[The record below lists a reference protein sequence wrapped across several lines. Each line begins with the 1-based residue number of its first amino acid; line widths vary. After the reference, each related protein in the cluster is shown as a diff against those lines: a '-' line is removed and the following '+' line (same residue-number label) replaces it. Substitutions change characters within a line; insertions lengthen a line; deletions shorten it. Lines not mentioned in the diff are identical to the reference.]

1 MRIPFLSRAAHDE
14 IVALYRERAEAAE
27 SARNTAEA
35 RHDIAFNDLLTRY
48 QSLVERT
55 AKAEGVPT
63 KLETVE
69 PEVDFVLQ
77 AAHERWGND
86 PMSLQYC
93 NRFISDQRAKARRGD
108 PDAMDESALLDVVI
122 RGVSQSDGTEF

>member
-1 MRIPFLSRAAHDE
+1 MSWWISRAAHDE

-86 PMSLQYC
+86 PMSLQFC

-108 PDAMDESALLDVVI
+108 PDALDESALLDVVI